1 MSQAE
6 ELLALAN
13 AIAIRAGEL
22 LMARPDR
29 FTLAEKSGALD
40 FATQMDLASE
50 ELIVSMIKAAR
61 PDDAILGEEG
71 GTHEGRSG
79 FTWVIDPI
87 DGTVNYLYG
96 ISGWCV
102 SIAVKDQS
110 GPLVGVVSAPSISS
124 RWSAVRGSGAF
135 CNDLPIRC
143 NEPVPLDKALIAT
156 GFAYDRE
163 RRIAQSEMIAEL
175 LPKIRD
181 IRRMGA
187 CAVDICM
194 VASGMVDAHFESGV
208 NEWDHA
214 AAGLIATEAGARM
227 VVVEGIWAG
236 KQNFVLAAGPTLFER
251 LALELAAGL
260 DFPLR

>member
-1 MSQAE
+1 MSQAD

-13 AIAIRAGEL
+13 SIALRAGEL

-50 ELIVSMIKAAR
+50 ELIVSLIKAAR

-71 GTHEGRSG
+71 GNHAGSSG

-96 ISGWCV
+96 MAGWCV
-102 SIAVKDQS
+102 SIAVKDAS
-110 GPLVGVVSAPSISS
+110 GPLVGVVYAPSISL
-124 RWSAVRGSGAF
+124 RWSAVRGGGAF

-156 GFAYDRE
+156 GFSYDRE
-163 RRIAQSEMIAEL
+163 RRVAQASLIAKL

-181 IRRMGA
+181 IRRNGA

-214 AAGLIATEAGARM
+214 AAGLVATEAGARL
-227 VVVEGIWAG
+227 VVIEGVWAG
-236 KQNFVLAAGPTLFER
+236 KQNFVLAAGPSLFEQ
-251 LALELAAGL
+251 LVPELEAGL
-260 DFPLR
+260 DFPL